1 MLQLNVEGMSC
12 NHCVGAVNK
21 ALKELDPN
29 AKVEVNLAEAQV
41 SVESSASTE
50 EIIETLNEAGYPAK
64 VG

>member
-1 MLQLNVEGMSC
+1 MLQLHVEGMSC

>member
-1 MLQLNVEGMSC
+1 MLQLHVAGMSC

-29 AKVEVNLAEAQV
+29 AKVAVNLAEAQV

-50 EIIETLNEAGYPAK
+50 EIIATLNEAGYPAK